1 MRASAVFSCA
11 ILLIAC
17 AKKEQKAPDTT
28 AAAAPAAAPAPA
40 PAPAPAAT
48 LSLADLA
55 GKWTGPTR
63 PENSDSVLLVA
74 TITATADT
82 AGWTLTLPKRPPIP
96 LHVSVSG
103 DSLLFSNGPY
113 ESVLRKGVQVTNTG
127 ALHKQGD
134 KLVGINVAHYKTGGA
149 DSVRRLRMELAKQP
163 K

>member
-17 AKKEQKAPDTT
+17 AKKEQKAADTT
-28 AAAAPAAAPAPA
+28 AAAAPAAAPAPP

-55 GKWTGPTR
+55 GKWTGPSR
-63 PENSDSVLLVA
+63 PENSDSVLVIA

-82 AGWTLTLPKRPPIP
+82 SGWTLSLPKRPPIP
-96 LHVSVSG
+96 FHVSVSG

-127 ALHKQGD
+127 VLHKQGD
-134 KLVGINVAHYKTGGA
+134 KLVGINIAHYKSTGA
-149 DSVRRLRMELAKQP
+149 DSVRRIRMELTRQP
-163 K
+163 

>member
-1 MRASAVFSCA
+1 MRASAVISCA

-17 AKKEQKAPDTT
+17 AKKEQKAADTT
-28 AAAAPAAAPAPA
+28 AVAAPAAAPVPA

-55 GKWTGPTR
+55 GKWTAQTR
-63 PENSDSVLLVA
+63 AENNDSVLVTS

-82 AGWTLTLPKRPPIP
+82 TGWTIALPKRPVMP
-96 LHVSVSG
+96 LHVSLSG
-103 DSLLFSNGPY
+103 DSLLYSTGSY
-113 ESVLRKGVQVTNTG
+113 ESVLRKGVQVSTSG
-127 ALHKQGD
+127 VLHKQGD

-149 DSVRRLRMELAKQP
+149 DSVRRLRMELTKQP

>member
-17 AKKEQKAPDTT
+17 AKKEQKAADTT
-28 AAAAPAAAPAPA
+28 AAAAPAAVPAPA

-63 PENSDSVLLVA
+63 PENSDSVLVVA

-82 AGWTLTLPKRPPIP
+82 AGWTLILPKRPPIP

-113 ESVLRKGVQVTNTG
+113 ESVLRKGVQVTTESVSRMQDG
-127 ALHKQGD
+127 KM
-134 KLVGINVAHYKTGGA
+134 VGTTIAHYKTGGA
-149 DSVRRLRMELAKQP
+149 DSVRRIRMELTKQP